1 MTTRD
6 AVIAWR
12 LFGLNWVALALMC
25 VAFLLVV
32 TISNFSFEPVGLS
45 ICLAVIA
52 LYAGLAYLNARL
64 PQRRNAM
71 VVFTLGAT
79 AQLALVIVIMGP
91 LTYLAAAANF
101 PMQDANL
108 HALDLMLSLDWRAYL
123 DFVNAHPLLGAWL
136 SAAYSMIK
144 WPLLAIPVVLAMA
157 GKFRR
162 LQQFTLAFSLALI
175 VTTIVSA
182 LVPAIGTY
190 YQLGLSAADYPNLY
204 PRAYLDQLRDLPLVR
219 DGTLRHLDLFA
230 LAGIVTFP
238 SFHAASAVLY
248 AWAFW
253 GVRWA
258 RPIGIIVNG
267 AMLAGTPIDGGH
279 YFVDL
284 IGGIAV
290 SVLALAVA
298 HEASH
303 AIEKGL
309 NASGIA
315 TTPSPDLKTV
325 PAAPPVA
332 VSQPAVP
339 HHDRLPAVIERATR
353 AAGYLAQ
360 IGQSVRECRSRR
372 SFPRAW

>member
-1 MTTRD
+1 MTRRD

-12 LFGLNWVALALMC
+12 LFELNWVALALMC
-25 VAFLLVV
+25 AAFVLVV
-32 TISNFSFEPVGLS
+32 ALSSFSFEPVGLS
-45 ICLAVIA
+45 ICLGVIA
-52 LYAGLAYLNARL
+52 FYAGLAYLNARL
-64 PQRRNAM
+64 PRRRNPM

-91 LTYLAAAANF
+91 LTYLAAATNF

-108 HALDLMLSLDWRAYL
+108 HALDLMLGLDWRAYL
-123 DFVNAHPLLGAWL
+123 DFVNAHPLLAAWL

-144 WPLLAIPVVLAMA
+144 WPILGIPVVLAMA

-162 LQQFTLAFSLALI
+162 LQEFTFAFSLALI

-219 DGTLRHLDLFA
+219 DGSLRYLDLFA
-230 LAGIVTFP
+230 LTGIVTFP

-258 RPIGIIVNG
+258 RPIAIIVNG

-290 SVLALAVA
+290 TVMALAIA
-298 HEASH
+298 RMASRT
-303 AIEKGL
+303 IEKRL
-309 NASGIA
+309 DATEIA
-315 TTPSPDLKTV
+315 MTESSDLANVPDAPSVAL
-325 PAAPPVA
+325 AEPPR
-332 VSQPAVP
+332 
-339 HHDRLPAVIERATR
+339 HDRLPVLERAER
-353 AAGYLAQ
+353 AA
-360 IGQSVRECRSRR
+360 
-372 SFPRAW
+372 

>member
-1 MTTRD
+1 MTRRD
-6 AVIAWR
+6 SVIAWR
-12 LFGLNWVALALMC
+12 LFELNWVALALMC
-25 VAFLLVV
+25 AAFVLVV
-32 TISNFSFEPVGLS
+32 ALSSFSFEPVGLS
-45 ICLAVIA
+45 ICFAVIA
-52 LYAGLAYLNARL
+52 LYAALAYLNARL
-64 PQRRNAM
+64 PHRRNAM

-108 HALDLMLSLDWRAYL
+108 HAIDLALGLDWRAYL
-123 DFVNAHPLLGAWL
+123 DFVNAHPLLAAWL
-136 SAAYSMIK
+136 SSAYAMIK
-144 WPLLAIPVVLAMA
+144 WPILGIPVVLAMA

-162 LQQFTLAFSLALI
+162 LQEFTLAFSLALI

-204 PRAYLDQLRDLPLVR
+204 PGAYLAQLRDLPLVR
-219 DGTLRHLDLFA
+219 DGTLRHLNLFA

-258 RPIGIIVNG
+258 RPIGVVVNG

-279 YFVDL
+279 YFIDL

-290 SVLALAVA
+290 TVLALAA
-298 HEASH
+298 ARWASR
-303 AIEKGL
+303 AVERGL
-309 NASGIA
+309 DAAQPASPL
-315 TTPSPDLKTV
+315 PSVPD
-325 PAAPPVA
+325 APPIAATPRHEPRMVLDGA
-332 VSQPAVP
+332 
-339 HHDRLPAVIERATR
+339 ERTA
-353 AAGYLAQ
+353 
-360 IGQSVRECRSRR
+360 
-372 SFPRAW
+372 